1 MSEDYAKF
9 RKKTSVI
16 VFLTPDV
23 LSENQEI
30 QQSRTTRVAPE
41 LVGRLSGM
49 GTAGSFR
56 KSLEESGTRLV
67 IPDRANLKRRI
78 RHGKEAYKLATMSSN
93 AAIVGSDFR
102 RVATRGDN
110 CREIIFPH
118 SALSLPS
125 RSSSNL
131 VERGP

>member
-1 MSEDYAKF
+1 MDY
-9 RKKTSVI
+9 
-16 VFLTPDV
+16 
-23 LSENQEI
+23 
-30 QQSRTTRVAPE
+30 QSGAG
-41 LVGRLSGM
+41 VGRPAFRHR

-78 RHGKEAYKLATMSSN
+78 RHGKEPYKLATMSSN

-102 RVATRGDN
+102 RVATRCDN
-110 CREIIFPH
+110 CRENIFPH